1 MRRFAV
7 SVFPIF
13 KKSFLHYLRSF
24 SRRRPPCRLLD
35 IGGAPR
41 AHLSDTLV
49 TKTHVVDIDLLEDT
63 FGRQVEQT
71 FYVVANRA
79 EKDIAIDERY
89 CGYSN
94 VFCVDYDD
102 FAYSPDSSSSEEI
115 MVVVNRI
122 KTGILDKFA
131 LPDGILMDTQR
142 ALDRVKRMEQ
152 ATETM
157 ASKTCECRPFFC
169 LSFMQT
175 FFSIYFFSM
184 RACRKLC

>member
-1 MRRFAV
+1 
-7 SVFPIF
+7 
-13 KKSFLHYLRSF
+13 
-24 SRRRPPCRLLD
+24 
-35 IGGAPR
+35 
-41 AHLSDTLV
+41 
-49 TKTHVVDIDLLEDT
+49 
-63 FGRQVEQT
+63 
-71 FYVVANRA
+71 
-79 EKDIAIDERY
+79 
-89 CGYSN
+89 
-94 VFCVDYDD
+94 
-102 FAYSPDSSSSEEI
+102 

-175 FFSIYFFSM
+175 FFTSTVAFISYSM
-184 RACRKLC
+184 RASHAENFADIFL